1 MSPQE
6 GHQVAD
12 CPKPMVCMRCGG
24 EGHMVRDCTEEEKTR
39 QWTDEDGTVK
49 ETYVPKAD
57 DPVDE
62 LFKLGISAGINFN
75 AYEKIPV
82 KTSGRNIPEAID
94 TFSAAKLRPL
104 LLENISK

>member
-1 MSPQE
+1 
-6 GHQVAD
+6 
-12 CPKPMVCMRCGG
+12 
-24 EGHMVRDCTEEEKTR
+24 MVRDCTEEEKTR

-57 DPVDE
+57 DPVND
-62 LFKLGISAGINFN
+62 LYKLGISAGINFS

-104 LLENISK
+104 LLENISSALPWSCHYIHTIVKGDHLLAEKVM

>member
-1 MSPQE
+1 
-6 GHQVAD
+6 
-12 CPKPMVCMRCGG
+12 
-24 EGHMVRDCTEEEKTR
+24 MVRDCTEEEKTR

-82 KTSGRNIPEAID
+82 NVTGNNQPKDMPIH
-94 TFSAAKLRPL
+94 TFAAANLRPL
-104 LLENISK
+104 LLENITK